1 MAAGDIIFEDGTIVS
16 QADLDKLLPLILEKL
31 NSTAKDPG
39 QYPVLDRLEG
49 VTSIPC
55 FNASYDLVRVLVSQ
69 LKGNTGSTPEI
80 TFNVTSLPYGSTPTV
95 DKTGTAENPTI
106 SIGLP
111 KGKDGEKIVWRKTAT
126 GIEIKYEEEPDSSYK
141 TLFTFLEVMPDVSDF
156 SEEGIALLQRPAT
169 EAATEARNTMT
180 TIQSEADTA
189 IQSANDAAEAAQTA
203 AENVQDGKTPVIEIG
218 TVENGSTAAATLTP
232 AGTDE
237 SGNPKS
243 ALNLVLPKGKDGE
256 PPVVNYSVLTGQPGT
271 EVQVSQEEAGFTPE
285 GNPIYNVTLTIPR
298 GERGLP
304 GLGSGNVYVDGTG
317 LLAGEKYLFV
327 PSATDSTEGT
337 FVKYEDAPADGKTYG
352 RKDGKWQ
359 EVSVGNALDVSFL
372 ITAFNND
379 ERTITK
385 AQLNAIIQAYDKN
398 IGVAY
403 SSDTETR
410 IIMPMYLVKESD
422 ILYHISLQLNA
433 ASQHGVLLSNIAF
446 NINADTLTFEAF
458 LQNIGLDNTGTG
470 NKFLSDNGRYETI
483 SASVQE
489 APKDGK
495 QYARKDGAWSDVSAV
510 AILEATGDGSRFLS
524 NDGSYKSTPKG
535 AYLIDVDITETI
547 QLLTVEQQLAFY
559 GKTYTKPTN
568 DNIVELLGG
577 ADGIREMC
585 EKLNQKNG
593 VVGIIP
599 TQVLAYYPSYC
610 VLDYL
615 TMCSIPSAALT
626 ETGMYP
632 TSPGDGDA
640 FGMLGGYW
648 FHNGKQ
654 PFYGTFEI
662 TIENFNTAGQTAT
675 YQHGLKNLKDTIG
688 LASNEDG
695 LMSIADKT
703 KLNRL
708 RSYVNSS
715 GLSRLGYDWENIYV
729 NLSANDS
736 LSLVD
741 SAFNTSNNGR
751 SITIY
756 VYCSASCTIT
766 IPTTGNYVSMC
777 GSSYTCPAGKWVE
790 FSLTCI
796 EGKWHIALLE
806 QE

>member
-1 MAAGDIIFEDGTIVS
+1 MATGDIIFQDGTVLTP
-16 QADLDKLLPLILEKL
+16 ADIEKLLPLIQEKIS
-31 NSTAKDPG
+31 STAKDAG
-39 QYPVLDRLEG
+39 QYPVSDRLEST
-49 VTSIPC
+49 TSIPC
-55 FNASYDLVRVLVSQ
+55 FDASYNLVRVPVSQ

-141 TLFTFLEVMPDVSDF
+141 TLFTFFEVMPDVSDF
-156 SEEGIALLQRPAT
+156 SKEGIALLQRPAT

-180 TIQSEADTA
+180 TIQSEADAA
-189 IQSANDAAEAAQTA
+189 IQSANDAAEVAQTA

-218 TVENGSTAAATLTP
+218 TVENGGTAAATLTP

-271 EVQVSQEEAGFTPE
+271 EVQVSQEESGFTPE

-304 GLGSGNVYVDGTG
+304 GLGNGNVYVDGTG

-337 FVKYEDAPADGKTYG
+337 FVKYEDAPVDGKTYG
-352 RKDGKWQ
+352 RKDGKWS
-359 EVSVGNALDVSFL
+359 EVKVENALDISWLYDIVNNSESLTISQTQLDL
-372 ITAFNND
+372 IVNAYNNGFTAAYASD
-379 ERTITK
+379 DIGGH
-385 AQLNAIIQAYDKN
+385 II
-398 IGVAY
+398 
-403 SSDTETR
+403 
-410 IIMPMYLVKESD
+410 PMYIVKETD
-422 ILYHISLQLNA
+422 PNVYHICLQMNA
-433 ASQHGVLLSNIAF
+433 ASENELGIAVNVF
-446 NINADTLTFEAF
+446 NIYSDTLTVELVNNAIT
-458 LQNIGLDNTGTG
+458 LSTAGSGD
-470 NKFLSDNGRYETI
+470 KFLSDRGEYKPI
-483 SASVQE
+483 AIPVHE

-495 QYARKDGAWSDVSAV
+495 IYGRKDGAWSETSLPIASPTILGGVKTGDNITNDKGTISITKDNVVSA
-510 AILEATGDGSRFLS
+510 
-524 NDGSYKSTPKG
+524 
-535 AYLIDVDITETI
+535 
-547 QLLTVEQQLAFY
+547 
-559 GKTYTKPTN
+559 
-568 DNIVELLGG
+568 
-577 ADGIREMC
+577 
-585 EKLNQKNG
+585 
-593 VVGIIP
+593 
-599 TQVLAYYPSYC
+599 
-610 VLDYL
+610 LDYTPVAPEAGKGLFSGKYDDLANKPNTISNPINIAANTDLDTLKEPGFYVCPTIAVAATL
-615 TMCSIPSAALT
+615 THC
-626 ETGMYP
+626 P
-632 TSPGDGDA
+632 TTDA
-640 FGMLGGYW
+640 FAMIVVRN
-648 FHNGKQ
+648 NG
-654 PFYGTFEI
+654 I
-662 TIENFNTAGQTAT
+662 TQRIITHRIDASVRIYFRNADYTNAFGVWQREFSTADMPLASAT
-675 YQHGLKNLKDTIG
+675 YNGF
-688 LASNEDG
+688 
-695 LMSIADKT
+695 MSTQDKV
-703 KLNRL
+703 KLDRV
-708 RSYVNSS
+708 RSYTNSS
-715 GLSRLGYDWENIYV
+715 GLSSLGYDWENIYV
-729 NLSANDS
+729 NLSANAS

-790 FSLTCI
+790 FNLTCI
-796 EGKWHIALLE
+796 EGKWHIAKLE